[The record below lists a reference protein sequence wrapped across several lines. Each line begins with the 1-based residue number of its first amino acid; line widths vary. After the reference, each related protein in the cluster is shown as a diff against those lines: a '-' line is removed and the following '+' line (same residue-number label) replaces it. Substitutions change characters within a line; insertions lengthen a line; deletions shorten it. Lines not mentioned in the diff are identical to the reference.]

1 MFFRLIFLSATL
13 FLLVFLCQGVS
24 VSAQQVSQ
32 KQKDS
37 LLNNW
42 QDIPG
47 TTIRM
52 IPPAYFMP
60 FVKEGKYGFLHEGT
74 AASVSAQEVP
84 GAPYVM
90 VVQALTKDYIEKQG
104 MKFISR
110 EEVRTKAGIEAV
122 IIAVSF
128 KVKSKDGK
136 QDVDY
141 ERLMLFTGDH
151 ARTIWVQGNYPVV
164 VKKVLYLVIR
174 ESLLSVQF

>member
-1 MFFRLIFLSATL
+1 MFIRKTTLPL
-13 FLLVFLCQGVS
+13 FLLLLAFFCLNIEAG
-24 VSAQQVSQ
+24 AQQVSQ

-47 TTIRM
+47 TSIRM

-110 EEVRTKAGIEAV
+110 EEVRTKAGKDAV

>member
-1 MFFRLIFLSATL
+1 MFIRKTTLPL
-13 FLLVFLCQGVS
+13 FLLLLAFFCLNIEAA
-24 VSAQQVSQ
+24 AQQVSQ

-47 TTIRM
+47 TSIRM

-110 EEVRTKAGIEAV
+110 EEVRTKAGKDAV